1 MKLKQFRTLAAALIS
16 LTLISG
22 VALAA
27 PASAADSRYITIS
40 ATGSATVVPDAV
52 RINATVSVLGATSK
66 AALASAATTSAAV
79 RKALAANKVATRD
92 IATQSVTVNPEYS
105 YPASGTPTLSGYRA
119 TQSFDITIRAA
130 TTAGAVVDAIVEAG
144 ADNLQVNGVSPF
156 VLDDNK
162 ATDAARTA
170 AVNKAK
176 AKAASYAKLLGVKLG
191 KVIYL
196 DESSAPSVY
205 PVYTTAAK
213 ADSTAAVVDLGEQKI
228 TVSVTVRWA
237 IG

>member
-16 LTLISG
+16 LILISG
-22 VALAA
+22 LALAA

-52 RINATVSVLGATSK
+52 RINATVSVLGASSK

-79 RKALAANKVATRD
+79 RKALTANKVATKD

-130 TTAGAVVDAIVEAG
+130 TTAGALVDAIVEAG

-162 ATDAARTA
+162 ATDSARTA

-213 ADSTAAVVDLGEQKI
+213 ADSTATVVDLGEQKI

>member
-52 RINATVSVLGATSK
+52 RINAAVSVLGASSK

-79 RKALAANKVATRD
+79 RKALTSNKVATKD

-130 TTAGAVVDAIVEAG
+130 STAGAVVDAIVEAG

-162 ATDAARTA
+162 ATDSARTA

-196 DESSAPSVY
+196 DESSSPSVY

-213 ADSTAAVVDLGEQKI
+213 ADSTATVVDLGEQKI